1 MNPKVLVGEDKS
13 PRAAIAIGIDTCA
26 EESKGHNR
34 PPNGNEYRRIKQ
46 PTGTH
51 WKAKWAS
58 LRTAVETG

>member
-1 MNPKVLVGEDKS
+1 MRIPMNPKVLVGEDKS

-51 WKAKWAS
+51 
-58 LRTAVETG
+58 